1 MTTTIGT
8 KKRSQQSRIELVTQV
23 RRLRAIGQLAPAATT
38 ATDLYTVPLK
48 YICRGRV
55 LMCERG
61 GAAATYRI
69 AVREDGVALGSEDYL
84 TIGSSLPANT
94 DYHTAELLLDETDV
108 ITVYAS
114 TADLSFTFLGELEP
128 KDTA

>member
-1 MTTTIGT
+1 
-8 KKRSQQSRIELVTQV
+8 
-23 RRLRAIGQLAPAATT
+23 
-38 ATDLYTVPLK
+38 
-48 YICRGRV
+48 
-55 LMCERG
+55 MCERG

-69 AVREDGVALGSEDYL
+69 AVREDGAALGNEDYL